1 MLDTA
6 ELDTTL
12 VGIRTAT
19 LMLPFLGAAVASDIL
34 HRRIPNILVALM
46 LACGLA
52 VHLASLDDAGSALL
66 ASGSGAAVGFLILLP
81 FYALGGMGA
90 GDVKLLAAVG
100 SFFGPSGALLA
111 GIFTLVAGALLG
123 LAVIACRYLRAS
135 ALSRCSIAAS
145 PPEIASEQLPY
156 SVAISLG
163 TLAAVMQW

>member
-123 LAVIACRYLRAS
+123 LAVIACRYRGLRPS
-135 ALSRCSIAAS
+135 AVARSRLLRRRLHLNSCPIRS
-145 PPEIASEQLPY
+145 PFPWERLPR
-156 SVAISLG
+156 
-163 TLAAVMQW
+163 